1 MPRRSNDRTW
11 VNPPEADRS
20 AAELLQ
26 YYRFST
32 NPSNYKNSM
41 QRKGFLKVSTYNE
54 VKQENGL
61 YTFLFYRV
69 YESYMGMRNSAEKI
83 FNR

>member
-1 MPRRSNDRTW
+1 
-11 VNPPEADRS
+11 
-20 AAELLQ
+20 
-26 YYRFST
+26 
-32 NPSNYKNSM
+32 M
-41 QRKGFLKVSTYNE
+41 QRKGFLKVSIYNE

-83 FNR
+83 FNRGFVEVV